1 MAVDVL
7 EEFEQLETRG
17 VLVVEPWGDPLLD
30 RLGYDPRAP
39 YVERFWLPVLG
50 PSTVFLLRHLAREL
64 DEAPAGFACDLRATA
79 RALGLGE
86 RHGRNAPFVRTIARA
101 VDFDAARF
109 SDGRL
114 IVRRRLAP
122 LARRH
127 VARLPESLQAEHERF
142 LRREAARPRL
152 PEHDEHLRRRG
163 RQLAL
168 SLLQLGEDPASVIG
182 HLRRWRFPADLAE
195 TCLEWAS
202 EQRVLE
208 RRRVDAEPASGRRGD
223 GNATAPVAL

>member
-1 MAVDVL
+1 MASDVL
-7 EEFEQLETRG
+7 AELEQLEASG
-17 VLVVEPWGDPLLD
+17 VLLVEPWGDPLLD
-30 RLGYDPRAP
+30 RLGYDARST

-50 PSTVFLLRHLAREL
+50 PSTVFLLRHLARGL
-64 DEAPAGFACDLRATA
+64 DEAPSGFACDLETTA

-86 RHGRNAPFVRTIARA
+86 RHGRNAPFFRTVARA
-101 VDFDAARF
+101 VDFDAARIAG
-109 SDGRL
+109 GRL

-127 VARLPESLQAEHERF
+127 VARLPEALQAEHERF
-142 LRREAARPRL
+142 LRVEARRPRP

-195 TCLEWAS
+195 TCLEWAN
-202 EQRVLE
+202 EQRTLE
-208 RRRVDAEPASGRRGD
+208 RRRMEGESAEFSPAA
-223 GNATAPVAL
+223 GNASAPMAL